1 MQKVFRLFLWTGVLA
16 LLGFGA
22 WYALVPQP
30 VEVET
35 ATIARGKLQVTVN
48 EDGVTRIRN
57 RYVVS
62 SNVGGSLLRI
72 DLKPGDTIRQGET
85 LIATLQPNDPSMLDA
100 RQLAQARAT
109 LEAARTAIER
119 ADARKEQA
127 IAAFQLAEAR
137 YGRVKQLFEQN
148 SIPRDEYDLS
158 FAARRA
164 REEDLHV
171 AEFERKIADFEF
183 KQAEAA
189 LAYATSESD
198 LDRIRILAPI
208 DGRVLRVLQE
218 SATVINPGTPLVEV
232 GNPADLEIVVD
243 VLSSDAVKI
252 ADGNEVELEHWGGE
266 RPLKARVR
274 LTEPA
279 AFTKISALGVEEQ
292 RVNVI
297 ADFTEDA
304 EVMARLGDG
313 YRVEARIIVW
323 SGEDV
328 IRVPTSALFREEGKW
343 MVFRVDGSMAR
354 KTELNIGRR
363 NTTHAEVVEGLSP
376 GDIVIVYPGDAV
388 LDGVEIIGK

>member
-1 MQKVFRLFLWTGVLA
+1 MQKVFRLFLWTCVLA
-16 LLGFGA
+16 LVGFGV

-72 DLKPGDTIRQGET
+72 GLKPGDTIKQGET
-85 LIATLQPNDPSMLDA
+85 LIATLQPNAPSMLDA

-109 LEAARTAIER
+109 VDAARTAIER

-127 IAAFQLAEAR
+127 LAAFQLAEAQF
-137 YGRVKQLFEQN
+137 GRAKQLFERN
-148 SIPRDEYDLS
+148 AIPRDEYDLA
-158 FAARRA
+158 FAGRRS

-171 AEFERKIADFEF
+171 AEFEREIADFEF

-189 LAYATSESD
+189 LAYATSDNE

-208 DGRVLRVLQE
+208 NGRVLRVLQE
-218 SATVINPGTPLVEV
+218 SATVISPGTPLVEV
-232 GNPADLEIVVD
+232 GDPEDLEIVID

-252 ADGNEVELEHWGGE
+252 ADGNVVELEHWGGE
-266 RPLKARVR
+266 QPLKGRVR

-297 ADFTEDA
+297 ADFTE
-304 EVMARLGDG
+304 EPETIARLGDG
-313 YRVEARIIVW
+313 YRVEARVIIW
-323 SGEDV
+323 EADDV
-328 IRVPTSALFREEGKW
+328 IQVPTSALFREEGEW
-343 MVFRVDGSMAR
+343 NVFRVEGDLAR
-354 KTELNIGRR
+354 KTELKIGRR
-363 NTTHAEVVEGLSP
+363 NTTHAQVLEGLAP

-388 LDGVEIIGK
+388 LDGVEVIGK